1 MVLAAFLS
9 IVFVI
14 RAELVALMR
23 AVAQTPILEKAVKPI
38 VAIALGLAMAAA
50 LAAAD
55 LPYAGKW
62 KAQQGSAGPA
72 KEIELVPNGTDGLTV
87 KIISSNA
94 VCEAKFDGADYP
106 ATGPQVPDGYTL
118 AIKKSGP
125 RAFEMVQ
132 KLKGKALYT
141 SLFSVSE
148 NGKTLTE
155 TDSENSAGVRV
166 KIVYD
171 RP

>member
-1 MVLAAFLS
+1 MALAAFLS
-9 IVFVI
+9 IRFVI
-14 RAELVALMR
+14 RAELAARICAM
-23 AVAQTPILEKAVKPI
+23 AQSPIFQKTVKPI
-38 VAIALGLAMAAA
+38 VAIALALAMAAA

-62 KAQQGSAGPA
+62 KARQGSAGPA
-72 KEIELVPNGTDGLTV
+72 RQIELVPNGTDGLTV

-94 VCEAKFDGADYP
+94 VCEAKFDGADYL

-118 AIKKSGP
+118 AIKKTGP

-132 KLKGKALYT
+132 KLRGKALYA

-148 NGKTLTE
+148 DGKTLTE
-155 TDSENSAGVRV
+155 ADAENSAGVRV

-171 RP
+171 RQ